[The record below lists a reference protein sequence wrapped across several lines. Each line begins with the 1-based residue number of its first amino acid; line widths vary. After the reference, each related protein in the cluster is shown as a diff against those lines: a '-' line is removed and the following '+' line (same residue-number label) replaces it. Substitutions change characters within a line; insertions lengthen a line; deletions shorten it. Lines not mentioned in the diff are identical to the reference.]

1 MLVKVVRSGL
11 MGPNEAVLPTMVPG
25 GVACLCAA
33 AAAAWGCPV
42 RVVARVDW
50 PASRTNVGLPRTL
63 ASLQGGLAAV
73 RRGVSSDDL
82 GPSV

>member
-1 MLVKVVRSGL
+1 MFVKVARRGL
-11 MGPNEAVLPTMVPG
+11 MGPSEAVLPTMVPG
-25 GVACLCAA
+25 RACEA

-73 RRGVSSDDL
+73 RRGVASSDDL
-82 GPSV
+82 RPSV

>member
-33 AAAAWGCPV
+33 AAAAWGCP
-42 RVVARVDW
+42 AR
-50 PASRTNVGLPRTL
+50 A
-63 ASLQGGLAAV
+63 
-73 RRGVSSDDL
+73 
-82 GPSV
+82 